1 VKNEEFNCHFVKEK
15 KADAVIREKG
25 KEKREKRKEKN
36 SIAFA
41 PLSRKED
48 MERDNI
54 RKAFHSPP

>member
-1 VKNEEFNCHFVKEK
+1 MKSEEGRV
-15 KADAVIREKG
+15 
-25 KEKREKRKEKN
+25 KN